1 MEQISK
7 IKTEQRNA
15 GTVDIDRVSTLELV
29 RLMNAEDQKVAVAV
43 EQVLPV
49 AQIAPSP
56 LLAAL

>member
-43 EQVLPV
+43 
-49 AQIAPSP
+49 
-56 LLAAL
+56 